1 MIKRL
6 LAIAGLGVLL
16 SGCYMVPMALV
27 GPTISG
33 YSTASIIQTGVTTG
47 ANYLVKQSTGKTI
60 AEHAIDSLNKDI
72 MQQSYAP
79 NNKIKNKLKE
89 NYLPKNQLSSSCKKY
104 DFYCKRILNKNPAA
118 HSKLLKQNVPSVG
131 CKKYDFY
138 CKRMTREKWHTYI
151 KYDQGLLGSS

>member
-104 DFYCKRILNKNPAA
+104 DFYCKRMK
-118 HSKLLKQNVPSVG
+118 
-131 CKKYDFY
+131 
-138 CKRMTREKWHTYI
+138 REKWHTYI
-151 KYDQGLLGSS
+151 KHDQGLLGSS

>member
-60 AEHAIDSLNKDI
+60 AEHAIDSLNKDM

-79 NNKIKNKLKE
+79 TDKREKKIENKLKE
-89 NYLPKNQLSSSCKKY
+89 NYLPKNQLSS
-104 DFYCKRILNKNPAA
+104 N
-118 HSKLLKQNVPSVG
+118 

-151 KYDQGLLGSS
+151 KHHQGLLGSS

>member
-60 AEHAIDSLNKDI
+60 AEHAIDSLNKDM

-79 NNKIKNKLKE
+79 TDKREKKIKNKLKE
-89 NYLPKNQLSSSCKKY
+89 NYLPKNQLSS
-104 DFYCKRILNKNPAA
+104 N
-118 HSKLLKQNVPSVG
+118 

-151 KYDQGLLGSS
+151 KHHQGLLGSS